1 MSNRQASIDLFYA
14 AKEGNLDKA
23 RRAINDGANVNM
35 HSNWYT
41 NTSPL
46 HEAAFCMPSG
56 AAANCGHIEVAKLLI
71 ENGADVN
78 ARCNHWAM
86 TPLHAAI
93 TSRNDREDAYYL
105 ANLLLDN
112 GADSNIYAADG
123 ETAFQKLVL
132 EIRQF
137 QDENG
142 NYRTVYDI
150 AGTAGLMK
158 TIEKA
163 IAKDAKINASS
174 WKNLN
179 LCQILKA
186 EGIYADPT
194 IYTPQGQQYTEG
206 RKIPLL
212 KMADFLEKQGGEYY
226 TFNRDNSQKL
236 IDATLNNDTNVNF
249 AMRSA
254 LSGDKF
260 SSGGDVNV
268 RLPEGN
274 NYSSLISELIYRLD
288 TWNVDQQNR
297 SFDKIKFLV
306 SNGASVNTQN
316 KDYLCTPLH
325 YLLFEKI
332 IHHNDANNPCYQN
345 LRKIAD
351 YLVSKGAD
359 IHAIRCDGGKNL
371 LQINQERGN
380 NSLINDFL
388 QKNGCTQAVIWEMV

>member
-1 MSNRQASIDLFYA
+1 M
-14 AKEGNLDKA
+14 
-23 RRAINDGANVNM
+23 
-35 HSNWYT
+35 
-41 NTSPL
+41 
-46 HEAAFCMPSG
+46 
-56 AAANCGHIEVAKLLI
+56 EVAKLLI

-78 ARCNHWAM
+78 ARCNYWAM

-93 TSRNDREDAYYL
+93 TSRNDRKDAYYL

-112 GADSNIYAADG
+112 GADSNIYATDG

-132 EIRQF
+132 KIRQF

-142 NYRTVYDI
+142 SYLTVHDI
-150 AGTAGLMK
+150 SGTADLMK

-163 IAKDAKINASS
+163 IAKGAKINASS
-174 WKNLN
+174 WKNVN
-179 LCQILKA
+179 LYRILQA

-212 KMADFLEKQGGEYY
+212 KMADFLKEQGGEDY
-226 TFNRDNSQKL
+226 TFNKDNSQKL
-236 IDATLNNDTNVNF
+236 IDAALSNETDFNKMSY
-249 AMRSA
+249 AMTSA
-254 LSGDKF
+254 LKGDRF
-260 SSGGDVNV
+260 SNGGDVNV
-268 RLPEGN
+268 RMPEFN
-274 NYSSLISELIYRLD
+274 SYSSLISELIYGID
-288 TWNVDQQNR
+288 TWNIDQQNR
-297 SFDKIKFLV
+297 SFDRIKILV

-316 KDYLCTPLH
+316 KDYLSTPLH

-351 YLVSKGAD
+351 YLVSRGAD

-371 LQINQERGN
+371 LKINQERGN

-388 QKNGCTQAVIWEMV
+388 QKNGCTQAVQWEMV